1 MAASVVA
8 GPQVTKPV
16 LVADV
21 SDDVASHRNPP
32 SLVHTDSATTNVTA
46 DDEDEVEDDIEDD
59 ATEGESISP
68 EMQERAAK
76 CEDRI
81 CRLEGMFLLLA
92 AKLHLANNKKPK
104 KEKDVK
110 VIEAAK
116 AMLNDKEGEELVRK
130 DSGYKSVAKNEA
142 QEGK

>member
-16 LVADV
+16 SVADV
-21 SDDVASHRNPP
+21 SDGVASHRNPP
-32 SLVHTDSATTNVTA
+32 SLVHTDSATTDVTA
-46 DDEDEVEDDIEDD
+46 ADDDEVEDVIEDD

-92 AKLHLANNKKPK
+92 AKLHLANKRKPK

-116 AMLNDKEGEELVRK
+116 AMLNDKEGQELVRK
-130 DSGYKSVAKNEA
+130 DSGYKSVARNEA